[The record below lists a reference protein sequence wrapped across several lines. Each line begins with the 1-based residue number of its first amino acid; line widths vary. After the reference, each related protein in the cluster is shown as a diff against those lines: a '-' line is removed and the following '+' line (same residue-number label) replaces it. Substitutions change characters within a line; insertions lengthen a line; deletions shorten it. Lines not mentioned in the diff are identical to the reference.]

1 MKKLNAKKIIVGT
14 VISMGLTLPLAATTN
29 GNLLGHPQNVE
40 AATMKVALKH
50 NAFLYNSKGH
60 RVGKRKLYRGHSYT
74 YYSVKSINGK
84 VFYRV
89 GKNRYIKSGNVK
101 TSYILGRK
109 KHAKKHTNRVNTGS
123 IEETNTNTKLT
134 INTAGMGTPK
144 FQVSIDKTNADVFSA
159 SHTTANGSWI
169 GTMALDGTYNVY
181 AEDNGMYEIGNGQW
195 IHSDIAEVISN
206 NSQQTNQGNTD
217 ETPSSNTYAQ
227 STNPA
232 TNSKN
237 KSANN
242 ASNSKVVMTESQ
254 KEEVIRY
261 FLQLVNEKRKHE
273 GVSPLTLDSHLSQE
287 ATKRAVHDGTT
298 LYNTGDEDHHRD
310 ENGNRLVPADA
321 SAEVC
326 SGIGF
331 NGSTKQTAQ
340 IAFNG
345 FIYYDA
351 DCNWEHK
358 KILLSPSYTKI
369 GLGVFFV
376 DNQGS
381 NNIGSLV
388 GDLN

>member
-14 VISMGLTLPLAATTN
+14 VISMGLVLPLTATTN
-29 GNLLGHPQNVE
+29 GALYGHPQTVE
-40 AATMKVALKH
+40 AATKKVTLKH

-74 YYSVKSINGK
+74 YYSVKRINGK
-84 VFYRV
+84 AFYRV

-101 TSYILGRK
+101 TAYLLGRK
-109 KHAKKHTNRVNTGS
+109 KHAKKHPNRVNTSS
-123 IEETNTNTKLT
+123 IKETEPNTNLK

-144 FQVSIDKTNADVFSA
+144 FQVSIDKTHADIYSA
-159 SHTTANGSWI
+159 SHATSDGSWI
-169 GTMALDGTYNVY
+169 GTTWLEGTYNVY
-181 AEDNGMYEIGNGQW
+181 AKENDMYEIGKGQW
-195 IHSDIAEVISN
+195 INSDIAEVISN
-206 NSQQTNQGNTD
+206 NSHQNTSVKQD
-217 ETPSSNTYAQ
+217 NTEKTSANT
-227 STNPA
+227 SL

-237 KSANN
+237 TTNNKS
-242 ASNSKVVMTESQ
+242 SNHTSQSKAVMTESQ
-254 KEEVIRY
+254 KEEVIHY
-261 FLQLVNEKRKHE
+261 FLQLVNEKRKQE

-287 ATKRAVHDGTT
+287 AAQRAIHDGTT
-298 LYNTGDEDHHRD
+298 LYNTGAEDNHRD
-310 ENGNRLVPADA
+310 ENGNRLTPADA
-321 SAEVC
+321 RAEVC

-358 KILLSPSYTKI
+358 KILLSPAYTKI

-376 DNQGS
+376 DNQGK